1 MPIRLLF
8 AGLNN
13 MKVSHSSSAALAAA
27 ARIRHLSASA
37 FSDMNI
43 NSSSPSA
50 AKHLS
55 SLAFS
60 DMNINCNS
68 NPVRPLLPPKRVL
81 ILRHGQAMHNPRAEA
96 AREDGCDFDT
106 FLNLMK
112 EDDQFDAS
120 LTQLGV
126 KQAIEAGRQAHI
138 QQALRDVEMVVSVS
152 SSSTAAL

>member
-1 MPIRLLF
+1 MPFRLLF
-8 AGLNN
+8 AGLNT

-37 FSDMNI
+37 FSDV
-43 NSSSPSA
+43 
-50 AKHLS
+50 
-55 SLAFS
+55 
-60 DMNINCNS
+60 NINCNS
-68 NPVRPLLPPKRVL
+68 NVKPLLPPKRVL
-81 ILRHGQAMHNPRAEA
+81 IVRHGQAMHNPRAEK

-138 QQALRDVEMVVSVS
+138 QQALRDVEIVVSVS
-152 SSSTAAL
+152 SSSIAAL